1 MSKQLAMAI
10 SLSVLATVSLAL
22 FAVDPVVGVASAA
35 HAPSLI
41 QIEAAELPALS
52 RLLPNLQ

>member
-10 SLSVLATVSLAL
+10 SLSVLATVGMAL
-22 FAVDPVVGVASAA
+22 FAVDPAVGVASAV

-41 QIEAAELPALS
+41 QVEAVELPALS
-52 RLLPNLQ
+52 QLLPNLQ